1 MAVHRRSP
9 RLLASR
15 THGVFRLAPDLLL
28 VFKPRGHREDVH
40 RHPHRQRLRVLRGQL
55 VVRTGKRR
63 IVLRPGSRPFTLAA
77 GRAHVTIA
85 AEDTWLIAESLPV
98 QRVRD
103 RSTSR

>member
-1 MAVHRRSP
+1 MSAHRRSP

-40 RHPHRQRLRVLRGQL
+40 RHPHPQRLRVLRGQL
-55 VVRTGKRR
+55 VVGTGKRS
-63 IVLRPGSRPFTLAA
+63 IVLRPDSRPFTLAA

-85 AEDTWLIAESLPV
+85 AQDTWLIAESLPV
-98 QRVRD
+98 QCVRYK
-103 RSTSR
+103 SSRP